1 MPRRPLTSRAN
12 SGMTML
18 EIMVVLAVIGLMMVF
33 AYMGVRQASK
43 SDLREN
49 VGQLAAMLKNAQNM
63 AAETGM
69 HHRVVIDLEEQSF
82 RVEACKGAIRLRR
95 TSKEIV
101 RDFKDDRSLAE
112 VAQDNQIPPEIM
124 QADSP
129 EKATELAA
137 ALTGKNLGGARC
149 GLSTRANGDSQ
160 GRGNL
165 RKMDPRHAVIKR
177 VHVQHLEDPVTEGT
191 VTINFFPLGN
201 AEKAIIE
208 IAEKKDKDTYW
219 TLLLHGLT
227 ARVEWH
233 RGELDD
239 ANEHMMRDA
248 AGEKVMEREVRDD
261 D

>member
-1 MPRRPLTSRAN
+1 
-12 SGMTML
+12 MTML
-18 EIMVVLAVIGLMMVF
+18 EIMVVLAIIGLLMTF

-49 VGQLAAMLKNAQNM
+49 VQQLAAMLRNAQNM

-69 HHRVVIDLEEQSF
+69 HHRVVIDIDEQTM
-82 RVEACKGAIRLRR
+82 RVEACKGNVRIRR

-101 RDFKDDRSLAE
+101 HDFKEAKSLAE
-112 VAQDNQIPPEIM
+112 FAADNQIPPEILN
-124 QADSP
+124 AASP

-137 ALTGKNLGGARC
+137 ALTGKRLNGARC

-165 RKMDPRHAVIKR
+165 RKMNKRYAHIKR
-177 VHVQHLEDPVTEGT
+177 VFVQHLEDPVTEGT

-201 AEKAIIE
+201 AEKAVIE
-208 IAEKKDKDTYW
+208 ISEKADGDPAW

-227 ARVEWH
+227 ARVEWEK
-233 RGELDD
+233 GEVDD
-239 ANEHMMRDA
+239 PNDHMMRDA
-248 AGEKVMEREVRDD
+248 LGEKTLEREVRDD